1 MTQREQRR
9 AADRERQAAEVLD
22 VARSAFA
29 GAGFSGASMKDIATE
44 SGYSVGHIYN
54 LIGNKASLFDAVM
67 LREGSRLADTIAR
80 AQAEHPDKPAAA
92 IDAIIDSSLGFFD
105 SHREFFEI
113 YLRHAG
119 GMRANVERVFSPQL
133 VEIDRKIE
141 KQMTRLFRQAAEA
154 GLTAELSPS
163 DMRTALSELISGFL
177 AAWAAAGYRGRVSR
191 KAKVIKH
198 LLWNGI
204 RA

>member
-1 MTQREQRR
+1 
-9 AADRERQAAEVLD
+9 
-22 VARSAFA
+22 
-29 GAGFSGASMKDIATE
+29 
-44 SGYSVGHIYN
+44 
-54 LIGNKASLFDAVM
+54 
-67 LREGSRLADTIAR
+67 
-80 AQAEHPDKPAAA
+80 
-92 IDAIIDSSLGFFD
+92 
-105 SHREFFEI
+105 
-113 YLRHAG
+113 
-119 GMRANVERVFSPQL
+119 
-133 VEIDRKIE
+133 
-141 KQMTRLFRQAAEA
+141 MTRLFRQAADA